1 MYTDVQATGG
11 SILHAS
17 SLLLTSRDKKVLD
30 ISSIVLTE
38 LMLLVLLSDRY
49 VTAFVGRLLS
59 RRIF

>member
-1 MYTDVQATGG
+1 MYTGG

-30 ISSIVLTE
+30 IGLIVLTE

-49 VTAFVGRLLS
+49 VMVFVGRLLS